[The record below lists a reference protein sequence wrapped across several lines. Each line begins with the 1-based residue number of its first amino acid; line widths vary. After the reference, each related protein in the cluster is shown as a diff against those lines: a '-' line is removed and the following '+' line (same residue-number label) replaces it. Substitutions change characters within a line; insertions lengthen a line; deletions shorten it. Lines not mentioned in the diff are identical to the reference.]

1 MSSILDV
8 NQNYYLT
15 IPLEEPRLESLV
27 TREWLE
33 LDGKGGWSS
42 STLACVNT
50 RRYHGLLVSNDD
62 GVRRVLVS
70 SLQDSVIMGGSAIP
84 LSSNKYP
91 GVIHPGGWS
100 LIKSVYTGVSLRVEY
115 VLEGGV
121 LVKEIVK
128 RDGETSVGVS
138 YSWSG
143 LKPIQISVLPF
154 FAFRNFH
161 CLQNRHSAP
170 SRNVQ
175 REDFGVS
182 VKPFLEM
189 EKLWWHFDCASME
202 DQFEWYYNNEYEI
215 EKKRGLD
222 YSEDLFSLFK
232 VGFTLD
238 PEKKVSLVCS
248 TGSLGVSP
256 SDWIETSLQIR
267 KKYFDSIDAKSIED
281 KLLAKHLSGSIIK
294 SRRGRRS
301 LVAGYHWF
309 EEWGRDT
316 FISLPM
322 MFDLFKSAEEVAEI
336 YLDFLENAKL
346 GLIPNRFTGG
356 GENIAEYN
364 SVDASLWLV
373 VSYYQAL
380 EYFKNADSLL
390 GLFPLVRGLVESYL
404 KGSLYGIKVLENGLL
419 TQGSEGE
426 QLTWMDARVNG
437 IPITPRD
444 GLAVEI
450 NSLWYNALLI
460 VGELS
465 KNVGDTESFSR
476 YSELS
481 AKVKQEF
488 RSLFMD
494 NENSFLYDTVGGA
507 EKDLAFRPNQ
517 LFAIALPFSLLDQR
531 EARILLFNIREKL
544 VTPRG
549 LRTLSRD
556 SRDYVSHFRGGPL
569 ERDSG
574 YHQGTVWP
582 WLLEYY
588 RIAVQR
594 YAESELRAE
603 LEVLVDCFNKH
614 IVSEA
619 CVGSVSEVFDAED
632 PYLAGG
638 TCSQTWSIGAI
649 RSCRMKLLS

>member
-15 IPLEEPRLESLV
+15 IPLEEPRLDSLV
-27 TREWLE
+27 AREWLE

-42 STLACVNT
+42 STLALINA

-62 GVRRVLVS
+62 GERRVLLS
-70 SLQDSVIMGGSAIP
+70 SFQDSVIMGGSEIP
-84 LSSNKYP
+84 LSSNRYP
-91 GVIHPGGWS
+91 GVVHPGGWS
-100 LIKSVYTGVSLRVEY
+100 HIKAVYTGICYRTEY
-115 VLEGGV
+115 VLDGGV
-121 LVKEIVK
+121 LVKEIIK

-143 LKPIQISVLPF
+143 LKPIQISILPF

-170 SRNVQ
+170 SQNVQ
-175 REDFGVS
+175 REDLGVS
-182 VKPFLEM
+182 LKPFPEM
-189 EKLWWHFDCASME
+189 EKLWWYFNGASVE
-202 DQFEWYYNNEYEI
+202 DQFEWYYNHEYEI
-215 EKKRGLD
+215 EKERGLD

-232 VGFTLD
+232 VGFILE
-238 PEKKVSLVCS
+238 PEKKVSIVCS
-248 TGSLGVSP
+248 TGSLGASP
-256 SDWIETSLQIR
+256 SDWIEASLQIR
-267 KKYFDSIDAKSIED
+267 RKYFDSIDAKSIED
-281 KLLAKHLSGSIIK
+281 KLLAKHLSGSIIQSK
-294 SRRGRRS
+294 RGRRS

-316 FISLPM
+316 FISLSM

-336 YLDFLENAKL
+336 YLDFLENAKS

-356 GENIAEYN
+356 GENLAEYN

-380 EYFKNADSLL
+380 AYFKNADSLL
-390 GLFPLVRGLVESYL
+390 SLFPLVRGLVDSYL
-404 KGSLYGIKVLENGLL
+404 KGSLYGINVLDSGLL

-437 IPITPRD
+437 IPITPRG
-444 GLAVEI
+444 GLAVDI
-450 NSLWYNALLI
+450 NALWYNALSI
-460 VGELS
+460 ISELS
-465 KNVGDTESFSR
+465 RSIGDTESEYRFND
-476 YSELS
+476 LS
-481 AKVKQEF
+481 SKVRSEF

-494 NENSFLYDTVGGA
+494 RANAFLYDTVGS
-507 EKDLAFRPNQ
+507 ENPDLAFRPNQ
-517 LFAIALPFSLLDQR
+517 LFAISLPFSLLDQR

-556 SRDYVSHFRGGPL
+556 SKDYVSHFRGGPL
-569 ERDSG
+569 ERDSA

-619 CVGSVSEVFDAED
+619 CIGSVSEVFDAED